1 MIAVEELYWMQF
13 SPRSKELC
21 AVSVHRKEV
30 YAIYSPTPSYTVH
43 YRQTVGTGFIGY
55 TKYKDKYITVL
66 VTANHVI
73 PTLEDGKASRIA
85 FENLLPDNKKLVL
98 KGFEIFTG
106 AFWSSPLREV

>member
-1 MIAVEELYWMQF
+1 MSYPCTVRKCMQ
-13 SPRSKELC
+13 S
-21 AVSVHRKEV
+21 
-30 YAIYSPTPSYTVH
+30 AIQLLHMYTLL

-73 PTLEDGKASRIA
+73 PAFEDAKASRIS
-85 FENLLPDNKKLVL
+85 FENLLPDNKKVVL